1 MPSRVVMFA
10 AAALAALS
18 WSSALAQ
25 TPTFA
30 NVPYGDGHPAQ
41 VLDVYV
47 PAGLPAAARRP
58 CIVWIHGGGWQS
70 GDKFP
75 AGKAPPLVGL
85 GFVVASINYR
95 LSGVA
100 PHPAQMHDCK
110 AAIRHLRANAAT
122 YRISPLRMGV
132 WGSSAGGHL
141 AALMGASGDEPSVE
155 GTVGGNLAFAGPL
168 QAAADYFGP
177 SEFLSITSPG
187 HLACNSPESQMLGVC
202 LGDVVNNAEDPDY
215 ADELAIVLEASP
227 TTHVTSNDP
236 PFYIAYGTAD
246 PVVQPQQNVIMHD
259 ALAAAGVPSTLRTV
273 DGAGHGLHPIED
285 VATRKFLAR
294 ALGVPLCD
302 GDWNANGAVS
312 NQDIFDF
319 LAAFFGDIPSADVN
333 QSGDI
338 TTQDLFDFLA
348 DFFTPCA

>member
-1 MPSRVVMFA
+1 MPLKLLLVA
-10 AAALAALS
+10 AAALIPSAC
-18 WSSALAQ
+18 ALAQ

-30 NVPYGDGHPAQ
+30 NVAYGDGHPAQ
-41 VLDVYV
+41 MLDVYL
-47 PAGLPAAARRP
+47 PPGLPVTARRP
-58 CIVWIHGGGWQS
+58 CIVWIHGGGWQG
-70 GDKFP
+70 GDKSP
-75 AGKAPPLVGL
+75 APKAPPLVGL

-122 YRISPLRMGV
+122 YRINPLRMGV

-141 AALMGASGDEPSVE
+141 AALMGTSGDEPSVE

-177 SEFLSITSPG
+177 SEFLSITDPG
-187 HLACNSPESQMLGVC
+187 HRACNSPESLMLGVC
-202 LGDVVNNAEDPDY
+202 LSDVIANSEDPAY
-215 ADELAIVLEASP
+215 ADEVALVMQASP

-246 PVVQPQQNVIMHD
+246 PVVQPQQNVIMHE
-259 ALAAAGVPSTLRTV
+259 ALLAAGVPSALRTV
-273 DGAGHGLHPIED
+273 PGAGHGLNPIED

-294 ALGVPLCD
+294 ALGVPVCD
-302 GDWNANGAVS
+302 ADWNANGAVS

-319 LAAFFGDIPSADVN
+319 LAAFFGNIPSADVN

-338 TTQDLFDFLA
+338 TTQDLFDFLT
-348 DFFTPCA
+348 DFFTPCT